1 MQQPSRGSP
10 YVILLLRLTV
20 GALFLAHLWIKFFVW
35 GLSTWWGNLS
45 RAGYP
50 DLVIGYT
57 LSAEFVGAIFI
68 TMGLG
73 TRWASLYTL
82 PMMIGATHYWAV
94 RKGFYFT
101 AAGCELPLVW
111 CLLLVGLIVA
121 GSGPLGIDNIL
132 ERRGVAGFSRR
143 LLSARWLPGPANG

>member
-1 MQQPSRGSP
+1 MQQQHRGLP

-20 GALFLAHLWIKFFVW
+20 GGLFFAHLGIKFFVW
-35 GLSTWWGNLS
+35 GVGTWWGNLA

-50 DLVIGYT
+50 DVVIGYT

-68 TMGLG
+68 TLGLG
-73 TRWASLYTL
+73 TRWAALYTL

-101 AAGCELPLVW
+101 AAGCELPAVW
-111 CLLLVGLIVA
+111 CLLLIGLIVA
-121 GSGPLGIDNIL
+121 GSGPLAIDNIL

-143 LLSARWLPGPANG
+143 LISAKWLPSPAGR